1 MSNLVKA
8 TLQKVLADEAETG
21 DGVAFPVQFN
31 PSSLK
36 IRITNQIEGG
46 RSAAKQVRQQTGNS
60 SRVLTMELIFDT
72 ADEGSKD
79 SPVSVRQ
86 KTKQLEQF
94 ISTPENNPDPPPKLK
109 FNWGD
114 LTVVGIA
121 NSIDVSLEHFAAN
134 GYPLRA
140 KVNLSIKEQDPTIVF
155 TPADRGTGN
164 AQNPG
169 AKASLPGAGT
179 NSGFSAGIS
188 AGIGL
193 SAGIGISAGVSAGFG
208 VSAGISAGVGI
219 SAGAKVG
226 FALEGEM
233 GAEFAARMGV
243 DPAAWRSLDVGAD
256 TGGNLAAGSQV
267 VFNTATNIS
276 PGIGV
281 SSGVNAESDVNQKAS
296 SGLNLSTVSQ
306 LNNPLST
313 MTPQS
318 KNDADSAG
326 KAISSLGGIG
336 ATINGVKLQNS
347 QQQTQLSVSAFGI
360 NSDLLS
366 TVKVLGGNAVD
377 QTGKSKGISR
387 APLVR
392 AQNQSDTQMPNEFTQ
407 TSAFPDQRAMTYGQ
421 GIPLEPLFGV
431 SQTQNVMKVYADRDL
446 AIANHPHGVPFT
458 SNAATPPWVAL
469 PQRDA
474 QRQAVDSKSPGFGN
488 SSFSTG
494 CQCTGVTK

>member
-8 TLQKVLADEAETG
+8 TLQKVLADEAETEDG
-21 DGVAFPVQFN
+21 DAFPVQFN

-36 IRITNQIEGG
+36 IRITNQVEGG
-46 RSAAKQVRQQTGNS
+46 RSAARQVRQQTGNS
-60 SRVLTMELIFDT
+60 SRVLTMELVFDT
-72 ADEGSKD
+72 ADEGSQD

-121 NSIDVSLEHFAAN
+121 DSIDVSLEHFAAN

-155 TPADRGTGN
+155 KPADRGTGN
-164 AQNPG
+164 AQSPG
-169 AKASLPGAGT
+169 ENSSLPGAGT

-188 AGIGL
+188 VGAGIGL
-193 SAGIGISAGVSAGFG
+193 SAGIGVSAGFG
-208 VSAGISAGVGI
+208 VSAGISAGVGV

-243 DPAAWRSLDVGAD
+243 DPAAWRSLEVDSNS
-256 TGGNLAAGSQV
+256 GGSLAAGSQIA
-267 VFNTATNIS
+267 FNSNTNTS

-281 SSGVNAESDVNQKAS
+281 SSGVNAEADVNQKAS
-296 SGLNLSTVSQ
+296 SGLNLASVEATNS
-306 LNNPLST
+306 P
-313 MTPQS
+313 
-318 KNDADSAG
+318 KNKGDADSAG
-326 KAISSLGGIG
+326 KAISTLGGIE

-347 QQQTQLSVSAFGI
+347 QGQIEKSVSAFGI
-360 NSDLLS
+360 SNDLLS
-366 TVKVLGGNAVD
+366 KVNVVAGKAVD
-377 QTGKSKGISR
+377 EAGINQSISR
-387 APLVR
+387 SPLVR
-392 AQNQSDTQMPNEFTQ
+392 KQDSDVAQSSNGVAQQS
-407 TSAFPDQRAMTYGQ
+407 SLLDQRAMTYGQ
-421 GIPLEPLFGV
+421 GIPLEPMFGV
-431 SQTQNVMKVYADRDL
+431 SQTQSVQKVYANRDL
-446 AIANHPHGVPFT
+446 AIDRHAQGVPFT
-458 SNAATPPWVAL
+458 SNASTPSWIAL

-474 QRQAVDSKSPGFGN
+474 LRQAIDSQSQSN
-488 SSFSTG
+488 SSSGFSRA
-494 CQCTGVTK
+494 CQCTGASK